1 MKSRSRSV
9 ARSLVALVMAFL
21 FGERAFP
28 ARAESAGGGA
38 PSGAAAQLLDGRTYI
53 GHLGQRGQ
61 TPGDEDT
68 ITFEGGQFH
77 SAACD
82 AYAFG
87 KAPYTS
93 AKVGEAIVFT
103 AETTSEKEGRMVWT
117 GTIVA
122 HKLDGTATWTK
133 PGQRAVEYW
142 VKAELIH

>member
-1 MKSRSRSV
+1 MKSRSG
-9 ARSLVALVMAFL
+9 AMTRSLLALVLAFL
-21 FGERAFP
+21 FGERALP
-28 ARAESAGGGA
+28 ARAES
-38 PSGAAAQLLDGRTYI
+38 AAAQLLDGRTYI

-82 AYAFG
+82 AYGFG

-93 AKVGEAIVFT
+93 AKVGDSIVFT

-117 GTIVA
+117 GTVVA
-122 HKLDGTATWTK
+122 HKLEGTATWTK